1 MSKNK
6 PKPADAKPQLSKAE
20 QEAQNKAKQ
29 VNDVENEAYKKQMR
43 EEIRLLKTDIDA
55 EEKLLSQYQQERE
68 KINYNWIIAKK
79 ELDDKKSDFIN
90 KEREIQDLKENH
102 FMQLNLYKQKIKHLL
117 FQNQDQQS
125 DLRKDVEVTLKQLE
139 DDHRMK
145 DRELKTDIR
154 SLKVQQKEADLAQ
167 NDYMF
172 ALKTEYDRQATQLR
186 QNFERQ
192 ANDLKEK
199 YHLKM
204 EKLRREMEEARNN
217 QIKILQ
223 EKKDLRIQ
231 QLTKEHSKKYTEIK
245 NYYSDITATNLDMIK
260 SLKNEI
266 TDHQKKEEKDKK
278 LLQSIENESKNLNE
292 PLKAIKEEIKFLI
305 KEKEEQAQVVQQKE
319 QLKLKIDELEKKFR
333 NLEYEYEVK
342 LQHFQYMEREK
353 KSLEDKFNQTIQSI
367 QQKTGLQ
374 NLILEK
380 KTAAIQE
387 ELEIKELQLNQVL
400 QGANIDQNTI
410 NIITR
415 QYQEIDVQKSAHIAE
430 LQQQLTQIRKAHSHM
445 VKAYDGKLA
454 EFVIPVEELGFDPLV
469 PTFTE

>member
-6 PKPADAKPQLSKAE
+6 PKPTDAKPQLSKAE
-20 QEAQNKAKQ
+20 LEAQNKAKQ

-217 QIKILQ
+217 LIKILQ

-353 KSLEDKFNQTIQSI
+353 RSLEDKFNSTIQSI

-380 KTAAIQE
+380 KTSAVQE

-400 QGANIDQNTI
+400 QGANIDQNSI

-415 QYQEIDVQKSAHIAE
+415 QYQEIDVQKSAQIAE

>member
-6 PKPADAKPQLSKAE
+6 PKPTDAKPQLSKAE
-20 QEAQNKAKQ
+20 LEAQNKAKQ

-43 EEIRLLKTDIDA
+43 EEIRLLKTDIDS

-400 QGANIDQNTI
+400 QGANIDQNSI

-415 QYQEIDVQKSAHIAE
+415 QYQEIDVQKSAQIAE